1 MNLESLSLSWVDI
14 LVVALLGVG
23 LWRGRKR
30 GMSEECLDIVKWALI
45 VLVCGVAYQ
54 PAGQLLSET
63 VGFLSPLAWYV
74 TVYILL
80 AIIIAVTFTIIRK
93 GPGSKLTGSDAFGS
107 AEYYLGM
114 VAGMFRYT
122 CIIIV
127 AMSLVN
133 ARQYSDAEVK
143 SKVKY
148 QEDNF
153 GTTFFMTLPD
163 IQRAVFTQSISGRM
177 AREHLSIVLIR
188 PTPAGGT
195 AVAGVDSVV
204 RARERSG
211 YDLLGQK

>member
-1 MNLESLSLSWVDI
+1 
-14 LVVALLGVG
+14 
-23 LWRGRKR
+23 
-30 GMSEECLDIVKWALI
+30 MSEECLDIVKWALI
-45 VLVCGVAYQ
+45 VLICGVAYQ

-63 VGFLSPLAWYV
+63 VGFLSPLVWYV
-74 TVYILL
+74 ATYLLL
-80 AIIIAVTFTIIRK
+80 AIVIAVTFTVIRK
-93 GPGSKLTGSDAFGS
+93 GPGAKLTGSDAFGS

-114 VAGMFRYT
+114 LAGMFRYT

-133 ARQYSDAEVK
+133 ARHYSDAEVK

-153 GTTFFMTLPD
+153 GSTFFMTLPD